1 MVSFNNSIM
10 IRNKNSMKGSERT
23 IRETAKLIETL
34 KKVGVIPKKTRRRR
48 TIMTSLD
55 ESSAGAPL
63 QGIAPTIPRVLN
75 AAQQPDMNAQRLEEV
90 QRGVTN
96 ALAMIRGQQQIE
108 PIASDRFFGASP
120 QGTPGIVDTNEFE
133 GKVGGGQM
141 RESTETAED
150 FDKPSGDIFLQEEP
164 TTFGAPAEAPEPTQ
178 DDGAVDPGSLPAM
191 TKKQDEK
198 FQKKMQDAISK
209 KQLSFR
215 WEGKRVRTPLGQEEA
230 RKSEAQRRGV
240 AKSAL
245 EAAPRLF
252 AQNME
257 LRAGQQQEPQFMT
270 IPATQTFA
278 DY

>member
-1 MVSFNNSIM
+1 
-10 IRNKNSMKGSERT
+10 MKGSERT

-55 ESSAGAPL
+55 ESSAGASL
-63 QGIAPTIPRVLN
+63 QGIVPTIPRALN
-75 AAQQPDMNAQRLEEV
+75 LPQQTDMNAQRLEEV

-96 ALAMIRGQQQIE
+96 ALAMLRGQQQIE
-108 PIASDRFFGASP
+108 PVAPDWFGVSN
-120 QGTPGIVDTNEFE
+120 QGGIVDTNEFE
-133 GKVGGGQM
+133 GKTGGGQR

-150 FDKPSGDIFLQEEP
+150 FDKPQADIFLQEEP
-164 TTFGAPAEAPEPTQ
+164 TTFGAPEPAEAPEPEPV
-178 DDGAVDPGSLPAM
+178 DDGAVEPGSLPAM

-198 FQKKMQDAISK
+198 FQKKMQDAINK
-209 KQLSFR
+209 GQLSFR

-230 RKSEAQRRGV
+230 KKSEALRRGV
-240 AKSAL
+240 AKSAVA
-245 EAAPRLF
+245 AAPRLF
-252 AQNME
+252 AENME
-257 LRAGQQQEPQFMT
+257 MRAAKKQQEPQFVT